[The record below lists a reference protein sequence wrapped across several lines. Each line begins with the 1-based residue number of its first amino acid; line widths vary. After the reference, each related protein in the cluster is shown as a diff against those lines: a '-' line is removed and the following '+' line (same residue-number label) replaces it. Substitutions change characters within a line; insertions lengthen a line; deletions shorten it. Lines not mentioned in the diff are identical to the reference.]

1 MSHSISVYGE
11 GPMKI
16 SGRHLLVVVAMCGLL
31 ASGVGLVTNVAG
43 LFFTPVSEEFGVMR
57 GQVSLMLTITNI
69 SFAIGGMVAPKLLTE
84 RALKPLIIGAT
95 AVNALSTVG
104 FSFCPGIMP
113 MYVLCV
119 IRGFAAGMIGF
130 VFVTS
135 VINRW
140 FVTNVALA
148 SSIAMACSGLAGA
161 LFSPIVNGII
171 GGVGWRMG
179 YVAIAVFTVVLDLPA
194 ILLLPS
200 LDPKTAG
207 LQALGEGTEPQPK
220 QPKASAAAAAAG
232 PISIVLLGA
241 VIGYAVLSTSVTAI
255 PQFFPGMAETYGL
268 GAAVGASMLSFSMV
282 ANSLGKIVLG
292 ALIDRLGTR
301 VSSLLFAVVV
311 AASLVMLLIFRTPQM
326 LMIAAAMCG
335 LCYSLATVA
344 ISMLTRDAF
353 GVANYDKT
361 YPTISLA
368 GNIANAVFSSVVGF
382 MYDFSGGY
390 VVPIIVLLVCLGGA
404 VAMMLY
410 AYAHRAE
417 KAAA

>member
-1 MSHSISVYGE
+1 
-11 GPMKI
+11 MKI

-43 LFFTPVSEEFGVMR
+43 LFFTPVSEEFGVLR

-69 SFAIGGMVAPKLLTE
+69 SFAFGGMIAPRLLTE
-84 RALKPLIIGAT
+84 KTLKPLLIGAT
-95 AVNALSTVG
+95 IVNVAATVG
-104 FSFCPGIMP
+104 FSFCPGITP

-119 IRGFAAGMIGF
+119 VRGLAAGMVGF

-179 YVAIAVFTVVLDLPA
+179 YVAIAAFTVVLNLPA

-200 LDPKTAG
+200 LDPQTAG
-207 LQALGEGTEPQPK
+207 LEALGAGTVADE
-220 QPKASAAAAAAG
+220 PKAASSSAAAAAA
-232 PISIVLLGA
+232 PVSLILLGA
-241 VIGYAVLSTSVTAI
+241 VIGYAVLATSVTSI
-255 PQFFPGMAETYGL
+255 PQFFPGMAESYGF
-268 GAAVGASMLSFSMV
+268 GAALGASMLSASMV

-301 VSSLLFAVVV
+301 ISTLIYAAVV
-311 AASLVMLLIFRTPQM
+311 AASLVMLLIIRSPQM
-326 LMIAAAMCG
+326 LIVAAAMCG
-335 LCYSLATVA
+335 LCYSLGTVA
-344 ISMLTRDAF
+344 ITMITRDAF

-368 GNIANAVFSSVVGF
+368 GNFANAIFSSVVGF

-390 VVPIIVLLVCLGGA
+390 VLPIIVLLACLGAA
-404 VAMMLY
+404 VAAMLY
-410 AYAHRAE
+410 VYSHRAE
-417 KAAA
+417 AAA

>member
-1 MSHSISVYGE
+1 
-11 GPMKI
+11 MKI

-43 LFFTPVSEEFGVMR
+43 LFFTPVSEEFGVLR

-69 SFAIGGMVAPKLLTE
+69 SFAIGGMVAPRLLTE
-84 RALKPLIIGAT
+84 RTLKPLLIGAT
-95 AVNALSTVG
+95 AVNAAATVA
-104 FSFCPGIMP
+104 FSFCPGIVP

-119 IRGFAAGMIGF
+119 VRGFAAGMIGF

-161 LFSPIVNGII
+161 LFSPVVNGII
-171 GGVGWRMG
+171 GGAGWRMG
-179 YVAIAVFTVVLDLPA
+179 YVAIAAFTVLLNLPA

-207 LQALGEGTEPQPK
+207 LEALGAGSEEAA
-220 QPKASAAAAAAG
+220 PKAAASPTAAAAV
-232 PISIVLLGA
+232 PVSMVLLGA
-241 VIGYAVLSTSVTAI
+241 VIGYAVLATAVTAI
-255 PQFFPGMAETYGL
+255 PQFFPGMAESYGL
-268 GAAVGASMLSFSMV
+268 GAALGASMLSASMV

-301 VSSLLFAVVV
+301 ISTLIYAVVV
-311 AASLVMLLIFRTPQM
+311 AASLVLLLIVRSPQ
-326 LMIAAAMCG
+326 LLVVAAAMCG
-335 LCYSLATVA
+335 LCYSLGTVA
-344 ISMLTRDAF
+344 ITMLTRDAF

-368 GNIANAVFSSVVGF
+368 GNFANAIFSSVVGF

-390 VVPIIVLLVCLGGA
+390 VVPIIVLLACLAAA
-404 VAMMLY
+404 VAAMLY
-410 AYAHRAE
+410 VYAHRAQE
-417 KAAA
+417 TVA

>member
-1 MSHSISVYGE
+1 
-11 GPMKI
+11 MKL

-43 LFFTPVSEEFGVMR
+43 LFFTPVSEEFGVLR

-69 SFAIGGMVAPKLLTE
+69 SFAFGGMIAPRLLTE
-84 RALKPLIIGAT
+84 KTLKPLLIGAT
-95 AVNALSTVG
+95 AVNVAATVG
-104 FSFCPGIMP
+104 FSFCQGVTP

-119 IRGFAAGMIGF
+119 VRGLAAGMVGF

-161 LFSPIVNGII
+161 LFSPIINGII

-179 YVAIAVFTVVLDLPA
+179 YVAIAAFTALLNLPA

-200 LDPKTAG
+200 LDPATAG
-207 LQALGEGTEPQPK
+207 LEALGAGTVRDE
-220 QPKASAAAAAAG
+220 PKAETSAAAAAAA
-232 PISIVLLGA
+232 PVSMVLLGA
-241 VIGYAVLSTSVTAI
+241 VIGYAVLATAVTSI
-255 PQFFPGMAETYGL
+255 PQFFPGMAESYGF
-268 GAAVGASMLSFSMV
+268 GAALGASMLSASMV

-301 VSSLLFAVVV
+301 ISTIIYAAVV
-311 AASLVMLLIFRTPQM
+311 AASLVMLLIIRSPQM
-326 LMIAAAMCG
+326 LIVAAAMCG
-335 LCYSLATVA
+335 LCYSLGTVA
-344 ISMLTRDAF
+344 ITMITRDAF

-361 YPTISLA
+361 YPTISLT
-368 GNIANAVFSSVVGF
+368 GNFANAIFSSVVGF

-390 VVPIIVLLVCLGGA
+390 ALPIIVLLACLGAA
-404 VAMMLY
+404 VASMLY
-410 AYAHRAE
+410 VYAHRTE
-417 KAAA
+417 PAA

>member
-1 MSHSISVYGE
+1 
-11 GPMKI
+11 MKL

-43 LFFTPVSEEFGVMR
+43 LFFTPVSEEFGVLR

-69 SFAIGGMVAPKLLTE
+69 SFAFGGMIAPRLLTE
-84 RALKPLIIGAT
+84 KTLKPLLIGAT
-95 AVNALSTVG
+95 IVNAAATVG
-104 FSFCPGIMP
+104 FSFCQGVMP
-113 MYVLCV
+113 MYALCV
-119 IRGFAAGMIGF
+119 VRGLAAGMIGF

-161 LFSPIVNGII
+161 LFSPIINGII
-171 GGVGWRMG
+171 SGVGWRMG
-179 YVAIAVFTVVLDLPA
+179 YVAIAAFTALLNLPA

-200 LDPKTAG
+200 LDPATAG
-207 LQALGEGTEPQPK
+207 LEALGAGTVTDE
-220 QPKASAAAAAAG
+220 PKAGTSAATAAAA
-232 PISIVLLGA
+232 PVSMILLGA
-241 VIGYAVLSTSVTAI
+241 VIGYAVLATAVTSI
-255 PQFFPGMAETYGL
+255 PQFFPGMAESYGF
-268 GAAVGASMLSFSMV
+268 GAALGASMLSASMV

-301 VSSLLFAVVV
+301 ISTLIYAAVV
-311 AASLVMLLIFRTPQM
+311 AASLVMLLILRSPQM
-326 LMIAAAMCG
+326 LIVAAALCG
-335 LCYSLATVA
+335 LCYSLGTVA
-344 ISMLTRDAF
+344 ITMITRDAF

-368 GNIANAVFSSVVGF
+368 GNFANAIFSSVVGF

-390 VVPIIVLLVCLGGA
+390 VLPIIVLLVCLGAA
-404 VAMMLY
+404 VASMLY
-410 AYAHRAE
+410 VYAHRAE
-417 KAAA
+417 PVA

>member
-1 MSHSISVYGE
+1 
-11 GPMKI
+11 MKI

-43 LFFTPVSEEFGVMR
+43 LFFTPVSEEFGVLR

-69 SFAIGGMVAPKLLTE
+69 SFAIGGMVAPRLLTE
-84 RALKPLIIGAT
+84 RTLKPLLIGAT
-95 AVNALSTVG
+95 AVNAAATVA
-104 FSFCPGIMP
+104 FSFCPGIVP

-119 IRGFAAGMIGF
+119 VRGFAAGMIGF

-161 LFSPIVNGII
+161 LFSPVVNGII
-171 GGVGWRMG
+171 GGAGWRMG
-179 YVAIAVFTVVLDLPA
+179 YVAIAAFTVLLNLPA

-207 LQALGEGTEPQPK
+207 LEALGAGSEEAAQKTA
-220 QPKASAAAAAAG
+220 ASPTAAAAV
-232 PISIVLLGA
+232 PVSMVLLGA
-241 VIGYAVLSTSVTAI
+241 VIGYAVLATAVTAI
-255 PQFFPGMAETYGL
+255 PQFFPGMAESYGL
-268 GAAVGASMLSFSMV
+268 GAALGASMLSASMV

-301 VSSLLFAVVV
+301 ISTLIYAVVV
-311 AASLVMLLIFRTPQM
+311 AASLVLLLIVRSPQ
-326 LMIAAAMCG
+326 LLVVAAAMCG
-335 LCYSLATVA
+335 LCYSLGTVA
-344 ISMLTRDAF
+344 ITMLTRDAF

-368 GNIANAVFSSVVGF
+368 GNFANAIFSSVVGF

-390 VVPIIVLLVCLGGA
+390 VVPIIVLLACLAAA
-404 VAMMLY
+404 VAAMLY
-410 AYAHRAE
+410 VYAHRAQE
-417 KAAA
+417 TVA

>member
-1 MSHSISVYGE
+1 
-11 GPMKI
+11 MKL

-43 LFFTPVSEEFGVMR
+43 LFFTPVSEEFGVLR

-69 SFAIGGMVAPKLLTE
+69 SFAFGGMIAPRLLTE
-84 RALKPLIIGAT
+84 KTLKPLLIGAT
-95 AVNALSTVG
+95 AVNVAATVG
-104 FSFCPGIMP
+104 FSFCQGVMP

-119 IRGFAAGMIGF
+119 VRGLAAGMVGF

-161 LFSPIVNGII
+161 LFSPIINGII

-179 YVAIAVFTVVLDLPA
+179 YVAIAAFTALLNLPA

-200 LDPKTAG
+200 LDPATAG
-207 LQALGEGTEPQPK
+207 FEALGAGTVTDE
-220 QPKASAAAAAAG
+220 PKAKTSAAAAAAA
-232 PISIVLLGA
+232 PVSMVLLGA
-241 VIGYAVLSTSVTAI
+241 VIGYAVLATAVTSI
-255 PQFFPGMAETYGL
+255 PQFFPGMAESYGF
-268 GAAVGASMLSFSMV
+268 GAALGASMLSASMV

-301 VSSLLFAVVV
+301 ISTLIYAAVV
-311 AASLVMLLIFRTPQM
+311 AASLVMLLILRSPQM
-326 LMIAAAMCG
+326 LIVAAALCG
-335 LCYSLATVA
+335 LCYSLGTVA
-344 ISMLTRDAF
+344 ITMITRDAF

-368 GNIANAVFSSVVGF
+368 GNFANAIFSSVVGF

-390 VVPIIVLLVCLGGA
+390 VLPIIVLLVCLGAA
-404 VAMMLY
+404 VASMLY
-410 AYAHRAE
+410 MYAHRAE
-417 KAAA
+417 PVA

>member
-1 MSHSISVYGE
+1 
-11 GPMKI
+11 MKL

-43 LFFTPVSEEFGVMR
+43 LFFTPVSEEFGVLR

-69 SFAIGGMVAPKLLTE
+69 SFAFGGMIAPRLLTE
-84 RALKPLIIGAT
+84 KTLKPLLIGAT
-95 AVNALSTVG
+95 AVNAAATVG
-104 FSFCPGIMP
+104 FSLCPGITP

-119 IRGFAAGMIGF
+119 VRGLAAGMIGF

-161 LFSPIVNGII
+161 LFSPIINGII

-179 YVAIAVFTVVLDLPA
+179 YVAIAAFTALLNLPA

-200 LDPKTAG
+200 LDPATAG
-207 LQALGEGTEPQPK
+207 LEALGAGTVSDE
-220 QPKASAAAAAAG
+220 PKAETSAAAAAAA
-232 PISIVLLGA
+232 PVSMVLLGA
-241 VIGYAVLSTSVTAI
+241 VIGYAVLATAVTSI
-255 PQFFPGMAETYGL
+255 PQFFPGMAESYGF
-268 GAAVGASMLSFSMV
+268 GAALGASMLSASMV

-301 VSSLLFAVVV
+301 ISTLIYAAVV
-311 AASLVMLLIFRTPQM
+311 AASLVMLLILRSPQM
-326 LMIAAAMCG
+326 LIVAAALCG
-335 LCYSLATVA
+335 LCYSLGTVA
-344 ISMLTRDAF
+344 ITMITRDAF

-368 GNIANAVFSSVVGF
+368 GNFANAIFSSVVGF

-390 VVPIIVLLVCLGGA
+390 VLPIIVLLVCLGAA
-404 VAMMLY
+404 VASMLY
-410 AYAHRAE
+410 VYAHRAE
-417 KAAA
+417 PAA

>member
-1 MSHSISVYGE
+1 
-11 GPMKI
+11 MKL

-43 LFFTPVSEEFGVMR
+43 LFFTPVSEEFGALR

-69 SFAIGGMVAPKLLTE
+69 SFAFGGMIAPRLLTE
-84 RALKPLIIGAT
+84 KTLKPLLIGAT
-95 AVNALSTVG
+95 AVNAAATVG
-104 FSFCPGIMP
+104 FSFCQGVMP
-113 MYVLCV
+113 MYALCV
-119 IRGFAAGMIGF
+119 VRGLAAGMIGF

-161 LFSPIVNGII
+161 LFSPIINGII

-179 YVAIAVFTVVLDLPA
+179 YVAIAAFTVLLNLPA

-200 LDPKTAG
+200 LDPATAG
-207 LQALGEGTEPQPK
+207 LEALGAGTVASES
-220 QPKASAAAAAAG
+220 KAKAETGSAVSAA
-232 PISIVLLGA
+232 PVSMVILGA
-241 VIGYAVLSTSVTAI
+241 VIGYAVLATAVTAI
-255 PQFFPGMAETYGL
+255 PQFFPGMAESYGF
-268 GAAVGASMLSFSMV
+268 GAALGASMLSASMV

-301 VSSLLFAVVV
+301 ISTLIYAAVV
-311 AASLVMLLIFRTPQM
+311 AASLVMLLIIRSPQM
-326 LMIAAAMCG
+326 LIVAAALCG
-335 LCYSLATVA
+335 LCYSLGTVA
-344 ISMLTRDAF
+344 ITMITRDAF

-368 GNIANAVFSSVVGF
+368 GNFANAIFSSVVGF

-390 VVPIIVLLVCLGGA
+390 VLPIIVLLACLGTA
-404 VAMMLY
+404 VAAMLY
-410 AYAHRAE
+410 VYSHRAE
-417 KAAA
+417 AVA

>member
-1 MSHSISVYGE
+1 
-11 GPMKI
+11 MKI

-43 LFFTPVSEEFGVMR
+43 LFFTPVSEEFGVLR

-69 SFAIGGMVAPKLLTE
+69 SFAFGGMIAPRLLTE
-84 RALKPLIIGAT
+84 KTLKPLLIGAT
-95 AVNALSTVG
+95 AVNVAATVG
-104 FSFCPGIMP
+104 FSFCPSITP

-119 IRGFAAGMIGF
+119 VRGLAAGMVGF

-161 LFSPIVNGII
+161 LFSPIVNGVI

-179 YVAIAVFTVVLDLPA
+179 YVAIAAFTVLLNLPA

-200 LDPKTAG
+200 LDPKAAG
-207 LQALGEGTEPQPK
+207 LEALGAGTVDDE
-220 QPKASAAAAAAG
+220 PKAQASSATAAAA
-232 PISIVLLGA
+232 PVSIVLLGA
-241 VIGYAVLSTSVTAI
+241 VIGYAVLATAVTSL
-255 PQFFPGMAETYGL
+255 PQFFPGISESYGFD
-268 GAAVGASMLSFSMV
+268 AALGASMLSASMI

-301 VSSLLFAVVV
+301 ISTLIYAAVV
-311 AASLVMLLIFRTPQM
+311 AASLVMLLIIRSPQM
-326 LMIAAAMCG
+326 LIVAAAMCG
-335 LCYSLATVA
+335 LCYSLGTVA
-344 ISMLTRDAF
+344 ITMITRDAF

-368 GNIANAVFSSVVGF
+368 GNFANAIFSSVVGF

-390 VVPIIVLLVCLGGA
+390 VLPIIVLLACLGAA
-404 VAMMLY
+404 VAAMLY
-410 AYAHRAE
+410 VYSHRAE
-417 KAAA
+417 AAA

>member
-1 MSHSISVYGE
+1 
-11 GPMKI
+11 MKL
-16 SGRHLLVVVAMCGLL
+16 SGRHLLVVMAMCGLL

-43 LFFTPVSEEFGVMR
+43 LFFTPVSEEFGVLR

-69 SFAIGGMVAPKLLTE
+69 SFAFGGMIAPRLLTE
-84 RALKPLIIGAT
+84 KTLKPLLIGAT
-95 AVNALSTVG
+95 AVNVAATVG
-104 FSFCPGIMP
+104 FSFCPGITP

-119 IRGFAAGMIGF
+119 VRGLAAGMIGF

-161 LFSPIVNGII
+161 LFSPIINGII

-179 YVAIAVFTVVLDLPA
+179 YVAIAAFTALLNLPA

-200 LDPKTAG
+200 LDPATAG
-207 LQALGEGTEPQPK
+207 LEALGAGTVRDEPK
-220 QPKASAAAAAAG
+220 AETSASAAA
-232 PISIVLLGA
+232 PVSMVLLGA
-241 VIGYAVLSTSVTAI
+241 VIGYAVLATAVTSI
-255 PQFFPGMAETYGL
+255 PQFFPGMAESYGF
-268 GAAVGASMLSFSMV
+268 GAALGASMLSASMV

-301 VSSLLFAVVV
+301 ISTIIYAAVV
-311 AASLVMLLIFRTPQM
+311 AASLVMLLIIRSPQM
-326 LMIAAAMCG
+326 LIVAAAMCG
-335 LCYSLATVA
+335 LCYSLGTVA
-344 ISMLTRDAF
+344 ITMITRDAF

-368 GNIANAVFSSVVGF
+368 GNFANAIFSSVVGF

-390 VVPIIVLLVCLGGA
+390 VLPIIVLLACLGAA
-404 VAMMLY
+404 VASMLY
-410 AYAHRAE
+410 VYAHRTE
-417 KAAA
+417 PAA

>member
-1 MSHSISVYGE
+1 
-11 GPMKI
+11 MKI
-16 SGRHLLVVVAMCGLL
+16 SGRHLLIVVAMCGLL

-43 LFFTPVSEEFGVMR
+43 LFFTPVSEEFGVLR
-57 GQVSLMLTITNI
+57 GQASLMLTITNI
-69 SFAIGGMVAPKLLTE
+69 SFACGGMIAPRLLTE
-84 RALKPLIIGAT
+84 KTLKPLLIGAT
-95 AVNALSTVG
+95 AVNVAATVG
-104 FSFCPGIMP
+104 FSFCPSITP

-119 IRGFAAGMIGF
+119 VRGLAAGMVGF

-161 LFSPIVNGII
+161 LFSPIVNGVI

-179 YVAIAVFTVVLDLPA
+179 YVAIAAFTVLLNLPA

-207 LQALGEGTEPQPK
+207 LEALGAGTVDDE
-220 QPKASAAAAAAG
+220 PKAQASSATAAAA
-232 PISIVLLGA
+232 PVSIVLLGA
-241 VIGYAVLSTSVTAI
+241 VIGYAVLATAVTSL
-255 PQFFPGMAETYGL
+255 PQFFPGISESYGFD
-268 GAAVGASMLSFSMV
+268 AALGASMLSASMI

-301 VSSLLFAVVV
+301 LSTLIYAVVV
-311 AASLVMLLIFRTPQM
+311 AASLVMMLIIRSPQM
-326 LMIAAAMCG
+326 LIVAAAMCG
-335 LCYSLATVA
+335 LCYSLGTVA
-344 ISMLTRDAF
+344 ITMITRDAF

-368 GNIANAVFSSVVGF
+368 GNFANAIFSSVVGF

-390 VVPIIVLLVCLGGA
+390 VLPIIVLLACLGAA
-404 VAMMLY
+404 VAAMLY
-410 AYAHRAE
+410 VYSHRAE
-417 KAAA
+417 AAA

>member
-1 MSHSISVYGE
+1 
-11 GPMKI
+11 MKI

-43 LFFTPVSEEFGVMR
+43 LFFTPVSEEFGVLR

-69 SFAIGGMVAPKLLTE
+69 SFAIGGMIAPRLLTE
-84 RALKPLIIGAT
+84 KTLKPLLIGAT
-95 AVNALSTVG
+95 AVNVAATVG
-104 FSFCPGIMP
+104 FSFCPGIVP

-119 IRGFAAGMIGF
+119 VRGLAAGMVGF

-161 LFSPIVNGII
+161 LFSPIVNSII

-179 YVAIAVFTVVLDLPA
+179 YVAIAAFTVLLNLPA

-207 LQALGEGTEPQPK
+207 LEALGAGTVQDA
-220 QPKASAAAAAAG
+220 PKAKASTAAAAAV
-232 PISIVLLGA
+232 PVSIVVLGA
-241 VIGYAVLSTSVTAI
+241 VIGYAVLATSVTAI

-268 GAAVGASMLSFSMV
+268 GAALGASMLSASMIS
-282 ANSLGKIVLG
+282 NSLGKIVLG
-292 ALIDRLGTR
+292 ALIDRLGTL
-301 VSSLLFAVVV
+301 VASLIYAAVV
-311 AASLVMLLIFRTPQM
+311 AASLVMLLIFHTPQM
-326 LMIAAAMCG
+326 MIIAAAMCG
-335 LCYSLATVA
+335 LCYALGTVA
-344 ISMLTRDAF
+344 ITMLTRDAF

-361 YPTISLA
+361 YPTVSLA
-368 GNIANAVFSSVVGF
+368 GNFANAIFSSVVGF

-390 VVPIIVLLVCLGGA
+390 VLPIIVLLVCLGTA
-404 VAMMLY
+404 VALMMY

-417 KAAA
+417 PTV

>member
-1 MSHSISVYGE
+1 
-11 GPMKI
+11 MKI

-43 LFFTPVSEEFGVMR
+43 LFFTPVSEEFGVLR

-69 SFAIGGMVAPKLLTE
+69 SFAFGGMIAPRLLTE
-84 RALKPLIIGAT
+84 KTLKPLLIGAT
-95 AVNALSTVG
+95 AVNVAATVG
-104 FSFCPGIMP
+104 FSFCPGIVP

-119 IRGFAAGMIGF
+119 VRGLAAGMVGF

-161 LFSPIVNGII
+161 LFSPIVNSII

-179 YVAIAVFTVVLDLPA
+179 YVAIAAFTVLLNLPA

-207 LQALGEGTEPQPK
+207 LEALGAGTVQDA
-220 QPKASAAAAAAG
+220 PKAKTSTVAAAAV
-232 PISIVLLGA
+232 PVSIVVLGA
-241 VIGYAVLSTSVTAI
+241 VIGYAVLATSVTAI

-268 GAAVGASMLSFSMV
+268 GAALGASMLSASMIS
-282 ANSLGKIVLG
+282 NSLGKIVLG
-292 ALIDRLGTR
+292 ALIDRLGTL
-301 VSSLLFAVVV
+301 VASLIYAAVV
-311 AASLVMLLIFRTPQM
+311 AASLVMLLLFHTPQM
-326 LMIAAAMCG
+326 MIIAAAMCG
-335 LCYSLATVA
+335 LCYALGTVA
-344 ISMLTRDAF
+344 ITMLTRDAF

-368 GNIANAVFSSVVGF
+368 GNFANAIFSSVVGF

-390 VVPIIVLLVCLGGA
+390 VLPIIVLLVCLGTA
-404 VAMMLY
+404 VALMMY

-417 KAAA
+417 PTV